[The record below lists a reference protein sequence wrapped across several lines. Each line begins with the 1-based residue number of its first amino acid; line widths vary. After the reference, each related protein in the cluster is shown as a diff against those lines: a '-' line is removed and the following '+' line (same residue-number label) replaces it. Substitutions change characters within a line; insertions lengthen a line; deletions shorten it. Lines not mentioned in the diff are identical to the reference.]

1 MDLLELYLEEL
12 RNKKNLS
19 ELSIEAYQNQ
29 IEDYL
34 LFLKQNGEN
43 MTEVK
48 KNVFDEYFIELE
60 KKYKKTSLRKKY
72 SIIRGFYK
80 FLFKNRY
87 VNDIF
92 SYDFIE
98 NKLEEEITVSSNNSE
113 ASSIFE
119 KKEISYEEF
128 LNQLSENLNE
138 LRIKLICRL
147 VIECNINL
155 TNIFEIQINDLLKYD
170 FKKVIIRKNRK
181 IISYDL
187 EKEFEELLSSYYK
200 KYAIE
205 KRFLFGAYS
214 KASFNNDMKKY
225 NVNLRRLKKS
235 LEEKDNDIQA
245 KIRELYFNIGIGDKK

>member
-1 MDLLELYLEEL
+1 M
-12 RNKKNLS
+12 
-19 ELSIEAYQNQ
+19 
-29 IEDYL
+29 
-34 LFLKQNGEN
+34 
-43 MTEVK
+43 
-48 KNVFDEYFIELE
+48 
-60 KKYKKTSLRKKY
+60 
-72 SIIRGFYK
+72 
-80 FLFKNRY
+80 
-87 VNDIF
+87 
-92 SYDFIE
+92 
-98 NKLEEEITVSSNNSE
+98 
-113 ASSIFE
+113 
-119 KKEISYEEF
+119 
-128 LNQLSENLNE
+128 NQLSENLNE

-225 NVNLRRLKKS
+225 NVNLRKLKKS
-235 LEEKDNDIQA
+235 LEEEDNDIQA